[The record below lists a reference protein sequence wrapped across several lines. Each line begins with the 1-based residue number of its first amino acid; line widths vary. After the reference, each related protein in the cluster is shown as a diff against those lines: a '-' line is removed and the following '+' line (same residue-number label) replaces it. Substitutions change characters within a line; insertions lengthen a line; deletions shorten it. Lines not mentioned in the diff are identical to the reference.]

1 MAPGDTSVL
10 VIIPAAGAG
19 TRMASSVPKQYLL
32 LGKAFGSVLEVS
44 VKAMQQALPEAT
56 VVVAVQANDALIAS
70 QQLSGARIL
79 TTGGTTREETVYKT
93 LSALKDTFPPDTLV
107 FVHDA
112 ARALVLP
119 DDVRK
124 LKDAA
129 LLAMKKGAAGAVLA
143 VRLPD
148 TVKRVN
154 KDGKITQDIERS
166 GLVRIATPQVFAMKT
181 LLSALSKN
189 TDATDE
195 SSAVRSVGGQVHVV
209 YGSPMNF
216 KITEPADLHLAQ
228 RLLGNNMPTTR
239 IGLGYD
245 SHRFAVGRKLILGG
259 VEIPYE
265 KGLVGHSDADVLTHA
280 VIDALLGAAHLGN
293 IGRLFP
299 DTDPAYLGADSV
311 QLLKEVVRRT
321 GQAGW
326 HLVNL
331 DAVLITEAPKINPYV
346 AKIEATLAE
355 ALGADA
361 SVVSVK
367 PKTNEKMGFEGRG
380 EGISAQVTVLLERTD
395 E

>member
-1 MAPGDTSVL
+1 
-10 VIIPAAGAG
+10 
-19 TRMASSVPKQYLL
+19 
-32 LGKAFGSVLEVS
+32 
-44 VKAMQQALPEAT
+44 
-56 VVVAVQANDALIAS
+56 
-70 QQLSGARIL
+70 
-79 TTGGTTREETVYKT
+79 
-93 LSALKDTFPPDTLV
+93 
-107 FVHDA
+107 
-112 ARALVLP
+112 
-119 DDVRK
+119 
-124 LKDAA
+124 
-129 LLAMKKGAAGAVLA
+129 
-143 VRLPD
+143 
-148 TVKRVN
+148 
-154 KDGKITQDIERS
+154 
-166 GLVRIATPQVFAMKT
+166 
-181 LLSALSKN
+181 
-189 TDATDE
+189 
-195 SSAVRSVGGQVHVV
+195 
-209 YGSPMNF
+209 
-216 KITEPADLHLAQ
+216 
-228 RLLGNNMPTTR
+228 MPTTR

-280 VIDALLGAAHLGN
+280 VIDALLGAAHFGN

-299 DTDPAYLGADSV
+299 DTDPAYLGAGSV